1 MLKNSH
7 LFFNRIKSQLVFFFF
22 VALMFFVSPAIVV
35 LLLFCCVVLIIARFD
50 EKRADDHQN
59 LFVELNSPLFLSHL
73 LSLFL
78 NLSLSLSPFLS

>member
-1 MLKNSH
+1 
-7 LFFNRIKSQLVFFFF
+7 
-22 VALMFFVSPAIVV
+22 MFFVSPAIAV

-59 LFVELNSPLFLSHL
+59 LFVELNSPLFLSHP

-78 NLSLSLSPFLS
+78 SLSHSLSLPLLTFCLMKLPLSISGAEIAPAG